1 MNWYEEHY
9 IGAPIVVMCYQY
21 DSYGNMIKYT
31 DESNQTTYF
40 RYDRAARMIVIT
52 DSNANQTRINYED
65 GDELAG
71 RRVQQVI
78 TPHTQF
84 FYQYD
89 ERNRQR
95 GAILIR

>member
-1 MNWYEEHY
+1 MDGQVTSH
-9 IGAPIVVMCYQY
+9 
-21 DSYGNMIKYT
+21 T